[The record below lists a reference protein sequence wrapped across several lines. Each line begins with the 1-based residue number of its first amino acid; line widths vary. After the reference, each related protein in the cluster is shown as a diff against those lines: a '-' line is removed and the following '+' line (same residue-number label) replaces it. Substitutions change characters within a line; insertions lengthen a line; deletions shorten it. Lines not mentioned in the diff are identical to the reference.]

1 MAKKSKKTVAARPA
15 RGSKQLSVAEA
26 IKLHADAI
34 THLSNALTGNQ
45 GAPAASGT
53 GAAVRLA
60 PLSRTQ
66 ILAELAKIWGA
77 ASVKETDDINKY
89 FDGGPGAVVAF
100 WEPLDDWPPFR
111 DRHLHLGPNDLRFV
125 TTVGELVSVIAWG
138 LRSAK

>member
-1 MAKKSKKTVAARPA
+1 MTTSKKTATAR
-15 RGSKQLSVAEA
+15 RSKQLSVADA

-34 THLSNALTGNQ
+34 KQLSDALTGNQ
-45 GAPAASGT
+45 GVASAAGAAAP
-53 GAAVRLA
+53 AVRLA

-89 FDGGPGAVVAF
+89 FDGGPGAIVAF
-100 WEPLDDWPPFR
+100 WEPLDDWPPFKN
-111 DRHLHLGPNDLRFV
+111 RHLHLGPNDLRFV

-138 LRSAK
+138 LRSAR